1 MIHWKL
7 ATHTIKKNRE
17 QYLPFILASTI
28 LVAVNYVFWSTT
40 FNTSL
45 KQTINGQVAVNLMFL
60 GTIFITLV
68 SVIFMLYINRFL
80 IKQEFNELAIY
91 NMLGFAVKDLK
102 RILLIQIIILFL
114 ISISLGLIIGVTFGK
129 MFFLIL
135 NALVQSSPIVEQFQV
150 TSFVLVILIFGGIFL
165 LAFVSDIKSIY
176 KVNPANLWQQGQ
188 KAESEPQ

>member
-7 ATHTIKKNRE
+7 ATHTIKKNCE

-68 SVIFMLYINRFL
+68 SVIFMLYVNRFL
-80 IKQEFNELAIY
+80 IKQEFN
-91 NMLGFAVKDLK
+91 
-102 RILLIQIIILFL
+102 
-114 ISISLGLIIGVTFGK
+114 
-129 MFFLIL
+129 
-135 NALVQSSPIVEQFQV
+135 
-150 TSFVLVILIFGGIFL
+150 
-165 LAFVSDIKSIY
+165 
-176 KVNPANLWQQGQ
+176 
-188 KAESEPQ
+188 